1 LEATTFSAPIPH
13 VEEFDVNYTTGNWTT
28 TKKKASKKKASKKK
42 PSKEKR

>member
-1 LEATTFSAPIPH
+1 MEATTFSAPIPH

-28 TKKKASKKKASKKK
+28 TKKASKKK